1 MSYQINVREH
11 GKVLKSQSSQK
22 KAILPYFVTLTPN
35 KRETFYKHHDKGV
48 IYDGKTEIRVNG
60 LIIVDVLELC
70 GYDIGK
76 SVGGWRQIKCRFIQ
90 GVKRRMSLILR
101 GGKAPNAEQIRRYP
115 RTERYAP
122 ATRTFVSLCQKLLDT
137 GSVQCRR
144 RHNDGPVRPP
154 RVLNMEQQILNR
166 VEKDPN
172 VSKCMVYSTE
182 VFNESDSIH
191 VIVYLAFDKAFLFQY
206 VTEKM
211 GGAEGT
217 KLDLDFMDMERK
229 TDVTYELVEELQVK
243 TKEFLQPNPTARA
256 KMAAV
261 KSISKLSGQAKSNTY
276 PQPDGDDSLFGLA
289 LVEMG
294 ESLKQM
300 ADVKYSL
307 DDNIK
312 QNFLEPLH
320 HLQTKDLKE
329 VMHHR
334 KKLQGRRLD
343 FDCKRRR
350 QAKASKGVLS
360 PYNSPVKTQ
369 GGHGSNIADDEIK
382 MAEEKFA
389 ESLHLA
395 QMGMFNLLENDVE
408 QISQLATFAEGLLEY
423 HTQCTEVLKLLTV
436 TLLEKK
442 DEAANRPKLEFV
454 PKSLTELNIE
464 GITDGLNG
472 TNNHNNLLNHHGSH
486 YSSNSN
492 LSSGYQFKRPAPR
505 TISNKQPTYKPDP
518 FDPWSFPSGSPQASS
533 PQHKPY
539 QLELHPGQQSANASP
554 LPSPMKS
561 PARTPMTRQPCC
573 TALYDFEPEN
583 PGELGFKEN
592 DVIFLLNKIDENW
605 FEGSVNGRTGYFPV
619 NYVKVDVPLP

>member
-1 MSYQINVREH
+1 MAFAGLKKQIN
-11 GKVLKSQSSQK
+11 
-22 KAILPYFVTLTPN
+22 
-35 KRETFYKHHDKGV
+35 
-48 IYDGKTEIRVNG
+48 
-60 LIIVDVLELC
+60 
-70 GYDIGK
+70 
-76 SVGGWRQIKCRFIQ
+76 KC
-90 GVKRRMSLILR
+90 
-101 GGKAPNAEQIRRYP
+101 N
-115 RTERYAP
+115 
-122 ATRTFVSLCQKLLDT
+122 
-137 GSVQCRR
+137 
-144 RHNDGPVRPP
+144 
-154 RVLNMEQQILNR
+154 
-166 VEKDPN
+166 
-172 VSKCMVYSTE
+172 
-182 VFNESDSIH
+182 
-191 VIVYLAFDKAFLFQY
+191 QY

-229 TDVTYELVEELQVK
+229 TDVTYELVEELQMK

-261 KSISKLSGQAKSNTY
+261 KGISKLSGQAKSNTY
-276 PQPDGDDSLFGLA
+276 PQPEGVLGDCMLLYGKKLGDDSMFGQA

-350 QAKASKGVLS
+350 QAK
-360 PYNSPVKTQ
+360 
-369 GGHGSNIADDEIK
+369 GSHISDDEIK
-382 MAEEKFA
+382 TAEDKFA

-408 QISQLATFAEGLLEY
+408 QISQLATFAEGLVEY
-423 HTQCTEVLKLLTV
+423 HVQCTEILKHLNEI
-436 TLLEKK
+436 LLEKK
-442 DEAANRPKLEFV
+442 EEAANRPKVEFV
-454 PKSLTELNIE
+454 PKSLADLHIE
-464 GITDGLNG
+464 GVSDGVNG
-472 TNNHNNLLNHHGSH
+472 IHHNNINTNHHNIT
-486 YSSNSN
+486 NS
-492 LSSGYQFKRPAPR
+492 GHQFKRPAPR
-505 TISNKQPTYKPDP
+505 TIPTHTKQPDP
-518 FDPWSFPSGSPQASS
+518 FDPWSFPQGSSQVSS
-533 PQHKPY
+533 PQHKPH

-573 TALYDFEPEN
+573 TALYDFDPEN

-592 DVIFLLNKIDENW
+592 EVITLLNKIDENW
-605 FEGSVNGRTGYFPV
+605 FEGSLHGRTGYFPV